1 MLDPVVEQRTPVR
14 AWVVVF
20 AGTAINLCLGI
31 LYAWSIWKS
40 NLIGTVQHP
49 AGTAMGG
56 LNEGWVYLTDAQAT
70 WAYAICGITF
80 AIFMIPGGLLQDKL
94 GPKLGATLG
103 GVFLGGGCILA
114 GLGRSYLTLVAGF
127 GVLGGIGM
135 GLGYA
140 AATPAAV
147 KWFGPHRR
155 GLVAG
160 LVVGGYGAAA
170 IYISPAARFLIA
182 SYGISGSFIG
192 LGIFFAIAIVAAAQ
206 LLATPASDYRPSTYG
221 ASRAKAPAAGI
232 SISQEQMSA
241 KSILGTWQFYAMLF
255 LFIASAQS
263 GLLVIANAAPILNQT
278 AQGVGFLAE
287 NAWLLASFGGFVNA
301 TGRVGTGV
309 YSDKIGRRNAYLI
322 NGFAAVLCLLL
333 TPAVMR
339 AGSVPLLFLVVGV
352 AYWQYGGGL
361 ALMPAMTADFFGT
374 NNLGI
379 KYGLV
384 FLGWGIAFL
393 VPQLA
398 GYVRDVTGTLDYAFY
413 LSGLL
418 LLLAVIFSRAVR
430 RPQAPD
436 LIATQLLPSKS

>member
-1 MLDPVVEQRTPVR
+1 MPDPVVETRTPLR

-20 AGTAINLCLGI
+20 TGTAVNLCLGI

-40 NLIGTVQHP
+40 SLVGSPQHP
-49 AGTAMGG
+49 PGTAMGG
-56 LNEGWVYLTDAQAT
+56 LNEGWLYLTDAQAT

-80 AIFMIPGGLLQDKL
+80 AISMIPGGLLQDKL
-94 GPKLGATLG
+94 GPRLGATLG
-103 GVFLGGGCILA
+103 GLFLGGGCILA
-114 GLGRSYLTLVAGF
+114 GLGRSYGALVVGF

-170 IYISPAARFLIA
+170 IYISPTAKYLIA
-182 SYGISGSFIG
+182 NYGISGSFIA
-192 LGIFFAIAIVAAAQ
+192 LGIFFAIVIVAAAQ
-206 LLATPASDYRPSTYG
+206 LLAAPPSEYRPSSSA
-221 ASRAKAPAAGI
+221 ASAAGAT
-232 SISQEQMSA
+232 SA
-241 KSILGTWQFYAMLF
+241 VHSMTQVQWTARAMLGTWQYYAMLF

-263 GLLVIANAAPILNQT
+263 GLLVIANAAPLLNET
-278 AQGVGFLAE
+278 AQSGGFLAA
-287 NAWLLASFGGFVNA
+287 NAWLLASFGGLVNA
-301 TGRVGTGV
+301 AGRVGTGV
-309 YSDKIGRRNAYLI
+309 YSDTIGRRNAYLI
-322 NGFAAVLCLLL
+322 NGLATVVCLLL
-333 TPAVMR
+333 TPFIMR
-339 AGSVPLLFLVVGV
+339 SGSAPLLFLAVGV

-361 ALMPAMTADFFGT
+361 SLMPAMTADFFGA
-374 NNLGI
+374 NDLGI

-398 GYVRDVTGTLDYAFY
+398 GYIRDLTGTLDYAFY
-413 LSGLL
+413 ISGLL
-418 LLLAVIFSRAVR
+418 MFSAVMLCRAVR
-430 RPQAPD
+430 RPADAHPR
-436 LIATQLLPSKS
+436 PSPQRH

>member
-1 MLDPVVEQRTPVR
+1 MLDPVGEPRAPAR
-14 AWVVVF
+14 AWSVVF
-20 AGTAINLCLGI
+20 AGTTINLCLGI
-31 LYAWSIWKS
+31 LYAWSIWKA

-70 WAYAICGITF
+70 LAYAICGITF
-80 AIFMIPGGLLQDKL
+80 AVFMIPGGLLQDKL

-103 GVFLGGGCILA
+103 GLFLGGGCILA

-170 IYISPAARFLIA
+170 VYISPAARFLIA
-182 SYGISGSFIG
+182 NFGISGSFIG
-192 LGIFFAIAIVAAAQ
+192 LGIFFAIVIVAAAQ
-206 LLATPASDYRPSTYG
+206 LLATPLSGYRPPSYG
-221 ASRAKAPAAGI
+221 AARATALAVDR
-232 SISQEQMSA
+232 SIVQEQMSVR
-241 KSILGTWQFYAMLF
+241 SILSTWQFYAMLF

-287 NAWLLASFGGFVNA
+287 NAWLLASFGGIVNA
-301 TGRVGTGV
+301 MGRVGTGV
-309 YSDKIGRRNAYLI
+309 YSDKIGRRIAYLI
-322 NGFAAVLCLLL
+322 NGLAAVACLLL
-333 TPAVMR
+333 TPSIMR
-339 AGSVPLLFLVVGV
+339 MGSVPLLFLVVGV

-374 NNLGI
+374 NDLGI

-398 GYVRDVTGTLDYAFY
+398 GYVRDLTGTLDYAFY

-418 LLLAVIFSRAVR
+418 LLSAVMFSRVVR
-430 RPQAPD
+430 RPRAVD
-436 LIATQLLPSKS
+436 LATTQLLPSEP

>member
-1 MLDPVVEQRTPVR
+1 MPDAVVELRVPVR

-20 AGTAINLCLGI
+20 AGTTVNLCLGI
-31 LYAWSIWKS
+31 LYAWSVWKA
-40 NLIGTVQHP
+40 NLVGSAQHP

-80 AIFMIPGGLLQDKL
+80 AIFMIPGGLLQDRL
-94 GPKLGATLG
+94 GPRLGATLG
-103 GVFLGGGCILA
+103 GLFLGCGCILA
-114 GLGRSYLTLVAGF
+114 GLGRSYSALVAGF

-170 IYISPAARFLIA
+170 IYISPAAKYLIVNF
-182 SYGISGSFIG
+182 GISASFIG
-192 LGIFFAIAIVAAAQ
+192 LGIFFAIVIVTVGQ
-206 LLATPASDYRPSTYG
+206 LLAVPGSEHRPYSSG
-221 ASRAKAPAAGI
+221 ASVADATSANR
-232 SISQEQMSA
+232 SITQEQWSA
-241 KSILGTWQFYAMLF
+241 RSMIGTWQFYAMLF
-255 LFIASAQS
+255 LFVASAQS
-263 GLLVIANAAPILNQT
+263 GLLVIANAAPILNET
-278 AQGVGFLAE
+278 ARGVGFLAA

-301 TGRVGTGV
+301 AGRVGTGM
-309 YSDKIGRRNAYLI
+309 YSDKIGRRSAYLV
-322 NGFAAVLCLLL
+322 NGLAAVACLLL
-333 TPAVMR
+333 TPTIMR
-339 AGSVPLLFLVVGV
+339 SGSVPLLFLAVGV

-361 ALMPAMTADFFGT
+361 SLMPAMTADFFGT
-374 NNLGI
+374 NDLGI

-413 LSGLL
+413 LSGFLM
-418 LLLAVIFSRAVR
+418 LLAVVLSRVVR
-430 RPQAPD
+430 RPADAHAQTSP
-436 LIATQLLPSKS
+436 K

>member
-1 MLDPVVEQRTPVR
+1 MAESVDDRSTPAR

-20 AGTAINLCLGI
+20 AGTTINLCLGI
-31 LYAWSIWKS
+31 LYAWSIWKA
-40 NLIGTVQHP
+40 NLVGNAQHP
-49 AGTAMGG
+49 AGSEMGG

-80 AIFMIPGGLLQDKL
+80 ALFMIPGGLLQDKL
-94 GPKLGATLG
+94 GPRLGATLG
-103 GVFLGGGCILA
+103 GLFLGGGCILA
-114 GLGRSYLTLVAGF
+114 GFGRSYLTLVAGF
-127 GVLGGIGM
+127 GVMGGIGM

-170 IYISPAARFLIA
+170 IYISPAARYLIA
-182 SYGISGSFIG
+182 HYGISGSFIG
-192 LGIFFAIAIVAAAQ
+192 LGIYFAILIVTAAQ
-206 LLATPASDYRPSTYG
+206 LLATPRSGYRPS
-221 ASRAKAPAAGI
+221 ASSVKTPAAGA
-232 SISQEQMSA
+232 SISQEQMSPR
-241 KSILGTWQFYAMLF
+241 SIVGTWQFYAMLF

-301 TGRVGTGV
+301 MGRVGTGV
-309 YSDKIGRRNAYLI
+309 YSDRIGRRSAYLI
-322 NGFAAVLCLLL
+322 NGLAAVVCLLL
-333 TPAVMR
+333 TPTIMR
-339 AGSVPLLFLVVGV
+339 SGSVPLLFLAVGV

-361 ALMPAMTADFFGT
+361 ALMPAMTADFFGA
-374 NNLGI
+374 NDLGI

-398 GYVRDVTGTLDYAFY
+398 GYVRDLTGTLDYAFY

-418 LLLAVIFSRAVR
+418 LLLAVGFSRLVH
-430 RPQAPD
+430 RPTSRSID
-436 LIATQLLPSKS
+436 SHDELK